1 MSNCHESFGEE
12 LTGSLLLVLII
23 QSAVQYNTHYLP
35 PVNMSSK
42 VITAYFREVC
52 RDLRVTDSE
61 SEEIKKK
68 LTEVNPPPD
77 KLVWIRA
84 SAFRIGCEFLSAN
97 KEKNNALLK
106 CLNSIVHAVET
117 TCMTP
122 TVEEHDNYDTLKT
135 EKLIQGVLSD
145 LSVNRTEANNVA
157 MFFKSNPPSKSKLI
171 WTRVQI
177 FKTGSTLL
185 TADKEKNV
193 ALFKSM
199 NYLVHIFE
207 KSCLK

>member
-1 MSNCHESFGEE
+1 
-12 LTGSLLLVLII
+12 
-23 QSAVQYNTHYLP
+23 
-35 PVNMSSK
+35 MSSK

-52 RDLRVTDSE
+52 KDLRVTGDE
-61 SEEIKKK
+61 SDEIKKK

-84 SAFRIGCEFLSAN
+84 SAFRIGSEFLTDN
-97 KEKNNALLK
+97 KDKNNALLK
-106 CLNSIVHAVET
+106 CVNAIVHAIET

-122 TVEEHDNYDTLKT
+122 KVEENEKYDTLKT
-135 EKLIQGVLSD
+135 EKLIHGALFDRS
-145 LSVNRTEANNVA
+145 LNRDEAKTVA
-157 MFFKSNPPSKSKLI
+157 ESFRNNPPSKSKLI

-177 FKTGSTLL
+177 FKTGSALMTS
-185 TADKEKNV
+185 DKQKNM

-207 KSCLK
+207 ATCLK